1 MSDLKRYLALIVVLA
16 VMGASGQAQDLI
28 PWASNL
34 ETARHMASRQNQ
46 LVLIHFW
53 TPGCVPCRRLENTV
67 FNQPTVAHV
76 IGQSFVPVK
85 IDASQFPETA
95 RQFGVDRFP
104 TDVIITPAGQIVGSM
119 TSPSSAEQYIN
130 ETAGVAAR
138 HFGVTAQNAASQLN
152 QITQGISQA
161 TNQAAQRIQEEV
173 GQLPP
178 SATGVSATGV
188 SATGVSATG
197 VSATGVSATGV
208 SATGGNSLYGLS
220 TTTALPNSPAP
231 PVVASVSNGYGQ
243 PTQQTSQIIIPEG
256 TRPRSGK
263 ATYDVNNDGRPFSNG
278 SQQGQTYAPG
288 GTGPNVSNSPVQP
301 PQYSADQ
308 LRPRNPSVN
317 ALATPSGRWG
327 QNTSGS
333 VQGYATTT
341 TDSGQATPTAK
352 SPRLGLEGYSPVAL
366 TEQTKWVKGD
376 PRWGVVHRGNT
387 YLFMDELE
395 QQRFLKEPDRFAP
408 KLSGFDPVEYVEKGQ
423 LLPGRRQHGVFYQH
437 GVYLFTSEHSLQL
450 FWNSPDR
457 YVVAVEQAIQRTAH
471 RSIR

>member
-1 MSDLKRYLALIVVLA
+1 MSDLKRYLAMIVALV
-16 VMGASGQAQDLI
+16 VMGATGQAQDLI

-34 ETARHMASRQNQ
+34 ETAKHMASRQNQ

-53 TPGCVPCRRLENTV
+53 TPGCVPCRRLESTV

-95 RQFGVDRFP
+95 RKFGVERFP
-104 TDVIITPAGQIVGSM
+104 TDVIITPAGQIVESM
-119 TSPSSAEQYIN
+119 TSPSSAEQYIS
-130 ETAGVAAR
+130 EAAGVAAR
-138 HFGVTAQNAASQLN
+138 HFGVIAQNAASQLN

-161 TNQAAQRIQEEV
+161 TNQAEQRIQEEV

-178 SATGVSATGV
+178 STAGIS
-188 SATGVSATG
+188 S
-197 VSATGVSATGV
+197 
-208 SATGGNSLYGLS
+208 TGGNSLYGLPTS
-220 TTTALPNSPAP
+220 TALSNSPAT

-243 PTQQTSQIIIPEG
+243 PTQQASQIMSEG
-256 TRPRSGK
+256 TGPRPGNS
-263 ATYDVNNDGRPFSNG
+263 TYNANNYGRPFNNQPPQRQAHAPYGDTG
-278 SQQGQTYAPG
+278 SS
-288 GTGPNVSNSPVQP
+288 VSKSSVQP

-308 LRPRNPSVN
+308 LKPSNRNTN
-317 ALATPSGRWG
+317 ALATPSRTWG

-333 VQGYATTT
+333 VQGYATMT
-341 TDSGQATPTAK
+341 TDSGQAAPTTK

-366 TEQTKWVKGD
+366 TEQTKWLKGD

-387 YLFMDELE
+387 YLFLDELE

-408 KLSGFDPVEYVEKGQ
+408 KLSGFDPVEYVEKSQ

-457 YVVAVEQAIQRTAH
+457 YVLAVEQAIQRTAH
-471 RSIR
+471 RGIR

>member
-1 MSDLKRYLALIVVLA
+1 MSDLKRYLAMIVALV

-34 ETARHMASRQNQ
+34 ETAKHMASRQNQ

-95 RQFGVDRFP
+95 LKFGVERFP
-104 TDVIITPAGQIVGSM
+104 TDVIITPAGQIVESM
-119 TSPSSAEQYIN
+119 TSPSSAEQYIS
-130 ETAGVAAR
+130 EAAGVAAR
-138 HFGVTAQNAASQLN
+138 HFGVIAQNAASQLN

-161 TNQAAQRIQEEV
+161 TNQAEQRIQEEV

-178 SATGVSATGV
+178 SSTGIS
-188 SATGVSATG
+188 S
-197 VSATGVSATGV
+197 
-208 SATGGNSLYGLS
+208 TGGNSLYGLPTS
-220 TTTALPNSPAP
+220 TALPNSPAT
-231 PVVASVSNGYGQ
+231 PVVASVSNAYGQ
-243 PTQQTSQIIIPEG
+243 PAQQASQIMSEG
-256 TRPRSGK
+256 TGPRPGNV
-263 ATYDVNNDGRPFSNG
+263 TYDANNYGRPFNNQPPQRQAHAPYGDTG
-278 SQQGQTYAPG
+278 S
-288 GTGPNVSNSPVQP
+288 NVSNSSIQL

-308 LRPRNPSVN
+308 LKPRNRNTN
-317 ALATPSGRWG
+317 ALATPSGTWG

-333 VQGYATTT
+333 VQGYATMT
-341 TDSGQATPTAK
+341 TDSGQATPTTK

-366 TEQTKWVKGD
+366 TEQTKWLKGD

-387 YLFMDELE
+387 YLFLDELE

-408 KLSGFDPVEYVEKGQ
+408 KLSGFDPVEYVEKSQ

-457 YVVAVEQAIQRTAH
+457 YVLAVEQAIQRTAH
-471 RSIR
+471 RRVR

>member
-1 MSDLKRYLALIVVLA
+1 MSDLKRYLALIVALA

-53 TPGCVPCRRLENTV
+53 TPGCVPCRRLENPV

-104 TDVIITPAGQIVGSM
+104 TDVIITPAGQIVESM

-178 SATGVSATGV
+178 SSTGMSSTGM
-188 SATGVSATG
+188 SSTGMS
-197 VSATGVSATGV
+197 S
-208 SATGGNSLYGLS
+208 TGGNSLYGLS
-220 TTTALPNSPAP
+220 TSTALPNSPAP
-231 PVVASVSNGYGQ
+231 PVVASVSNAYGQ
-243 PTQQTSQIIIPEG
+243 PTQQASQIMTEG
-256 TRPRSGK
+256 TRSRLGK
-263 ATYDVNNDGRPFSNG
+263 ATYDVNNYGRPFNNG
-278 SQQGQTYAPG
+278 SQQGQTYAPYG
-288 GTGPNVSNSPVQP
+288 STGSNVSNASVQP

-317 ALATPSGRWG
+317 ALATPSGTWG

-333 VQGYATTT
+333 VQGYATMT
-341 TDSGQATPTAK
+341 TDSGQATPIAK

-423 LLPGRRQHGVFYQH
+423 LLSGRRQHGVFYQH

-457 YVVAVEQAIQRTAH
+457 YVVAVEQVIQRTAQ
-471 RSIR
+471 RGIR

>member
-76 IGQSFVPVK
+76 IGQSFVPIK

-178 SATGVSATGV
+178 SATGM
-188 SATGVSATG
+188 
-197 VSATGVSATGV
+197 SATGV

-220 TTTALPNSPAP
+220 TTTALPNSPAS

-243 PTQQTSQIIIPEG
+243 PTQQASQIIMPEG

-288 GTGPNVSNSPVQP
+288 GTGPNVSNAPVQP

-317 ALATPSGRWG
+317 ALATPSGTWG

-471 RSIR
+471 RGIR